1 ATKVMLGKSLQEL
14 GFTKTIRPKHIA
26 VKEAVFP
33 FNRFPNVDVLL
44 GPEMKSTGEVMGID
58 TSFGMAY
65 AKSQLAAGFQLPL
78 AGQVYISV
86 HDIHKERTV
95 PIARAFREMG
105 FQLLGTRGTA
115 AFLNNC
121 GVAIKAIHKLSEG
134 RPHVL
139 DYIKNGE
146 IQLMINTSVG
156 RKSSYDGYNIRR
168 GALIYNVPYT
178 TTLAG
183 AKAMS
188 EAIDALKKQDWQVT
202 ALQDYFIGDKG

>member
-1 ATKVMLGKSLQEL
+1 
-14 GFTKTIRPKHIA
+14 
-26 VKEAVFP
+26 
-33 FNRFPNVDVLL
+33 
-44 GPEMKSTGEVMGID
+44 MGID
-58 TSFGMAY
+58 ASFGMAY
-65 AKSQLAAGFQLPL
+65 AKSQLAAGFKLPL

-95 PIARAFREMG
+95 PIARAFQDMG
-105 FQLLGTRGTA
+105 FQLVGTRGTA
-115 AFLNNC
+115 AFLSDY
-121 GVAIKAIHKLSEG
+121 GVTIKAINKLSEG

-168 GALIYNVPYT
+168 GALVYNVPYT

-188 EAIDALKKQDWQVT
+188 EAILALKENDWQVV
-202 ALQDYFIGDKG
+202 AIQDYHCSDR